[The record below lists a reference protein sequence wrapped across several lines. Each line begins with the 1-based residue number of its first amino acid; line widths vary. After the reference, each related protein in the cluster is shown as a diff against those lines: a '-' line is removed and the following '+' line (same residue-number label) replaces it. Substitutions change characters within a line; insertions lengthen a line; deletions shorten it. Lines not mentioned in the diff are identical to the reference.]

1 MRKGFLSA
9 LSPKAKRR
17 IIGLAQDVLI
27 LALTVSAVLLAGGG
41 GLLGLTDGLS
51 AGMLGTQTEQGYGQQ
66 QGYTGR
72 RGAPE
77 HDAHAPRPGP
87 TAA

>member
-27 LALTVSAVLLAGGG
+27 LALTVSAVLLAGVSIMLRG
-41 GLLGLTDGLS
+41 S
-51 AGMLGTQTEQGYGQQ
+51 A
-66 QGYTGR
+66 
-72 RGAPE
+72 
-77 HDAHAPRPGP
+77 
-87 TAA
+87 AAV

>member
-27 LALTVSAVLLAGGG
+27 LALTVSAVLLAGG
-41 GLLGLTDGLS
+41 DRKS
-51 AGMLGTQTEQGYGQQ
+51 VV
-66 QGYTGR
+66 
-72 RGAPE
+72 
-77 HDAHAPRPGP
+77 
-87 TAA
+87 